1 VDGAEAALMR
11 SFLYLTPRFAPAA
24 TVGALRAVKFCR
36 HLPALGWRPVVLS
49 DMEAARGFDPSLEA
63 MLPAEICLEVGWRP
77 ESGAVLVAM
86 RAGLRA
92 APEVDNRGP
101 LRRALADRIRAT
113 APALIDGP
121 RALLQEFRFP
131 LSADELRNIQH
142 AVEAARRLVVRERCE
157 AIVASGPPWQALVV
171 GALVARLER
180 LPLLLDFRDPWALC
194 ELDRPERSWME
205 QQKAQLLERCC
216 VGQATAL
223 LLNTD
228 AARDDYAR
236 VYGGR
241 AGLRIE
247 TLRNHAEA
255 WESGPEAERSGPF
268 RLVCPGRLRD
278 RVMSQGLVRALAALA
293 AEGWGPEQL
302 VLEVA
307 GPLSRRAEASFR
319 SADVLRFVRQVEW
332 QPQASVAGWLSRADL
347 LVVVAQPTRQRIPA
361 KFYECIVAPR
371 PLLVCGATAEM
382 AALTAGMAGV
392 ALCAREDDGAIAA
405 AIRTALSNRRVAV
418 VRDTSALTSERAA
431 ARLAELLC
439 AVDPRGAVASP
450 SSDE

>member
-1 VDGAEAALMR
+1 MR

-36 HLPALGWRPVVLS
+36 HLPSQGWRPVVLS

-63 MLPAEICLEVGWRP
+63 LLPAEISVEVGWRP
-77 ESGAVLVAM
+77 ESVAVLAAM
-86 RAGLRA
+86 RAGLRV
-92 APEVDNRGP
+92 APDVDNRGP
-101 LRRALADRIRAT
+101 FKRGLADRIRAT

-121 RALLQEFRFP
+121 RALLQELKLP
-131 LSADELRNIQH
+131 LSANELRDIQH

-194 ELDRPERSWME
+194 ELDRVARSWME
-205 QQKAQLLERCC
+205 QQKAQLLERWC
-216 VGQATAL
+216 VWQATAL

-228 AARDDYAR
+228 AARDDYER

-255 WESGPEAERSGPF
+255 WERGPEVERSGPF

-293 AEGWGPEQL
+293 AEGWGPDRL

-307 GPLSRRAEASFR
+307 GPLSRRAEAEFR
-319 SADVLRFVRQVEW
+319 AADVLRFVQLVNW
-332 QPQASVAGWLSRADL
+332 KPQSEVSAWLATGDL
-347 LVVVAQPTRQRIPA
+347 QIVLNAATRQRIPA
-361 KFYECIVAPR
+361 KFYESLMVPR
-371 PLLVCGATAEM
+371 PVLVCGATPEM
-382 AALTAGMAGV
+382 ATLTAGMEGV
-392 ALCAREDDGAIAA
+392 ALCDREDDGAIAA
-405 AIRTALSNRRVAV
+405 AIRAALTGRRAAV
-418 VRDTSALTSERAA
+418 VRETGALTSEAAA

-439 AVDPRGAVASP
+439 AVSPRPDVASP

>member
-1 VDGAEAALMR
+1 MR

-36 HLPALGWRPVVLS
+36 HLPAQGWRPVVLS

-77 ESGAVLVAM
+77 ESGAVLAAM
-86 RAGLRA
+86 RAGLRV
-92 APEVDNRGP
+92 APEVDNRSP
-101 LRRALADRIRAT
+101 FRRALADRLRTA

-121 RALLQEFRFP
+121 RALLQELKLP
-131 LSADELRNIQH
+131 LSANELRNIQH
-142 AVEAARRLVVRERCE
+142 AVNAARRLVVRERCE

-180 LPLLLDFRDPWALC
+180 LPLLLDFRDPWAHC
-194 ELDRPERSWME
+194 ELGRAERSWME
-205 QQKAQLLERCC
+205 QQKALLLERWC

-255 WESGPEAERSGPF
+255 WERAPEAERSGPL

-307 GPLSRRAEASFR
+307 GPLSRRSEA
-319 SADVLRFVRQVEW
+319 ALREARVRDHVVVRDWIPHDE
-332 QPQASVAGWLSRADL
+332 VARWLATADL
-347 LVVVAQPTRQRIPA
+347 QVVLNAATGQRIPA
-361 KFYECIVAPR
+361 KFYECLMVPR
-371 PLLVCGATAEM
+371 PLLVCGATPEM
-382 AALTAGMAGV
+382 AALTAGMEGV
-392 ALCAREDDGAIAA
+392 ALSDREDAWAIAA
-405 AIRTALSNRRVAV
+405 AIRRQLTGSRSPV
-418 VRDTSALTSERAA
+418 VRETSSLSSKAAA
-431 ARLAELLC
+431 ARLAELFC
-439 AVDPRGAVASP
+439 EVAPRLDVASP
-450 SSDE
+450 SRDE

>member
-1 VDGAEAALMR
+1 MR

-36 HLPALGWRPVVLS
+36 HLPSQGWRPVVLS

-63 MLPAEICLEVGWRP
+63 LLPAEISVEVGWRP
-77 ESGAVLVAM
+77 ESGAVLAAM
-86 RAGLRA
+86 RAGLRV
-92 APEVDNRGP
+92 APDVDNRGP
-101 LRRALADRIRAT
+101 FKRGLADRIRAT

-121 RALLQEFRFP
+121 RALLQELKLP
-131 LSADELRNIQH
+131 LSANELRDIQH

-194 ELDRPERSWME
+194 ELDRVARSWME
-205 QQKAQLLERCC
+205 QQKAQLLERWC
-216 VGQATAL
+216 VWQATAL

-228 AARDDYAR
+228 AARDDYER

-255 WESGPEAERSGPF
+255 WERGPEVERSGPF

-293 AEGWGPEQL
+293 AEGWGPDRL

-307 GPLSRRAEASFR
+307 GPLSRRAEAEFR
-319 SADVLRFVRQVEW
+319 AADVLRFVQLVNW
-332 QPQASVAGWLSRADL
+332 KPQSEVSAWLATGDL
-347 LVVVAQPTRQRIPA
+347 QIVLNAATRQRIPA
-361 KFYECIVAPR
+361 KFYESLMVPR
-371 PLLVCGATAEM
+371 PVLVCGATPEM
-382 AALTAGMAGV
+382 ATLTAGMEGV
-392 ALCAREDDGAIAA
+392 ALCDREDDGAIAA
-405 AIRTALSNRRVAV
+405 AIRAALTGRRAAV
-418 VRDTSALTSERAA
+418 VRETGALTSEAAA

-439 AVDPRGAVASP
+439 AVSPRPDVASP

>member
-36 HLPALGWRPVVLS
+36 RLPAQGWRPVVLS

-63 MLPAEICLEVGWRP
+63 LLPAEICVEVGWRP
-77 ESGAVLVAM
+77 ESGAVLAAM
-86 RAGLRA
+86 RAGLRV
-92 APEVDNRGP
+92 APDVDNRGP
-101 LRRALADRIRAT
+101 FKRALADRIRAT

-121 RALLQEFRFP
+121 RAMLQELKLP
-131 LSADELRNIQH
+131 LSANELRDIQH

-194 ELDRPERSWME
+194 ELDRSERSWME
-205 QQKAQLLERCC
+205 QQKARLLERWC

-255 WESGPEAERSGPF
+255 WERGPEVERSGPF

-278 RVMSQGLVRALAALA
+278 RVMSQGLVRALVALA
-293 AEGWGPEQL
+293 AEGWGPDRL

-307 GPLSRRAEASFR
+307 GPLSRRAEAALSE
-319 SADVLRFVRQVEW
+319 AGVRGYVVVRDW
-332 QPQASVAGWLSRADL
+332 LPQASVAGWLSCAD
-347 LVVVAQPTRQRIPA
+347 LVVVVTQPTQQRIPA
-361 KFYECIVAPR
+361 KFYECLMVPR
-371 PLLVCGATAEM
+371 PLLVCGATPEM
-382 AALTAGMAGV
+382 ATLTAGMEGV
-392 ALCAREDDGAIAA
+392 ALCDREDEGAIAA
-405 AIRTALSNRRVAV
+405 AIRTTLAGRRGLV
-418 VRDTSALTSERAA
+418 VRDTAALTSERAA

-439 AVDPRGAVASP
+439 AVSPRPDVASP

>member
-1 VDGAEAALMR
+1 MR

-36 HLPALGWRPVVLS
+36 HLPVQGWRPVVLS
-49 DMEAARGFDPSLEA
+49 DMEAARGFDPSLELL
-63 MLPAEICLEVGWRP
+63 LPAEISVEVGWRP
-77 ESGAVLVAM
+77 ESGAVLSAM
-86 RAGLRA
+86 RAGLRV
-92 APEVDNRGP
+92 APDVDTRGP
-101 LRRALADRIRAT
+101 FKRALADRIRAT

-121 RALLQEFRFP
+121 RALLQELKLP
-131 LSADELRNIQH
+131 LSASELRRIHH
-142 AVEAARRLVVRERCE
+142 AVAAARRLVARERCE
-157 AIVASGPPWQALVV
+157 AIVASGPPWEALVV
-171 GALVARLER
+171 GAIVARLER

-194 ELDRPERSWME
+194 ELGRAERSWME
-205 QQKAQLLERCC
+205 QQKALLLERWC

-255 WESGPEAERSGPF
+255 WESRPEVERSGPF

-278 RVMSQGLVRALAALA
+278 RVMSHGLVRALAALA

-302 VLEVA
+302 VLEVV
-307 GPLSRRAEASFR
+307 GPLSRRAEDAFR
-319 SADVLRFVRQVEW
+319 AAGVLRFVRLVDW
-332 QPQASVAGWLSRADL
+332 MPQSDVSAWLATGDL
-347 LVVVAQPTRQRIPA
+347 QIVLNAATRQRIPA
-361 KFYECIVAPR
+361 KFYECLMVPR
-371 PLLVCGATAEM
+371 PVLVCGATREM
-382 AALTAGMAGV
+382 APLTAGMEGV
-392 ALCAREDDGAIAA
+392 WLCDREDEAPIAA
-405 AIRTALSNRRVAV
+405 AIRAALTGRRAAV
-418 VRDTSALTSERAA
+418 VRETGALTSERAA

-439 AVDPRGAVASP
+439 AVSPRGAVASP
-450 SSDE
+450 SSEE

>member
-1 VDGAEAALMR
+1 MR

-36 HLPALGWRPVVLS
+36 HLPAQGWRPVVLS

-63 MLPAEICLEVGWRP
+63 LLPAEISVEVGWRS
-77 ESGAVLVAM
+77 ESGAVLSAM
-86 RAGLRA
+86 RAGLRV
-92 APEVDNRGP
+92 APEVDTRGP
-101 LRRALADRIRAT
+101 FRRALADRLRAA

-121 RALLQEFRFP
+121 RALLQEFKLPF
-131 LSADELRNIQH
+131 SANELRNIQY
-142 AVEAARRLVVRERCE
+142 AVAAARRLVVRERCE

-194 ELDRPERSWME
+194 ELDRVERSWME
-205 QQKAQLLERCC
+205 QQKAQLLERWC

-255 WESGPEAERSGPF
+255 WERGPEVERSGPF

-307 GPLSRRAEASFR
+307 GPLSRRAEAAFR
-319 SADVLRFVRQVEW
+319 AADLLRFVQLVNW
-332 QPQASVAGWLSRADL
+332 KPQSDVSSWLATGDL
-347 LVVVAQPTRQRIPA
+347 QIVLNAATRQRIPA
-361 KFYECIVAPR
+361 KFYECLMVPR
-371 PLLVCGATAEM
+371 PVLVCGATREM
-382 AALTAGMAGV
+382 ATLTAGMEAV
-392 ALCAREDDGAIAA
+392 WLCDREDEGAIAA
-405 AIRTALSNRRVAV
+405 AIRNAMSSQRGSV
-418 VRDTSALTSERAA
+418 VRDTSALTSEAAA
-431 ARLAELLC
+431 ARLAELLD
-439 AVDPRGAVASP
+439 AAPHRGGVASP

>member
-1 VDGAEAALMR
+1 MR

-36 HLPALGWRPVVLS
+36 HLPAQGWRPVVLCDADPS
-49 DMEAARGFDPSLEA
+49 RGFDPSLEA
-63 MLPAEICLEVGWRP
+63 LLPAEICVEVGWRSD
-77 ESGAVLVAM
+77 SGAVEAEV
-86 RAGLRA
+86 RAGLRSTA
-92 APEVDNRGP
+92 DSDRRGP
-101 LRRALADRIRAT
+101 FRRALATRLRAA

-121 RALLQEFRFP
+121 RALLQEFKLP

-194 ELDRPERSWME
+194 ELGRRERSWLE
-205 QQKAQLLERCC
+205 QQKAQLLERWC
-216 VGQATAL
+216 VGQASSL

-247 TLRNHAEA
+247 TLRNHAEPMA
-255 WESGPEAERSGPF
+255 GGPSAALEGPF
-268 RLVCPGRLRD
+268 RLVYAGRLRD
-278 RVMSQGLVRALAALA
+278 RVMSGGLVRALAALA
-293 AEGWGPEQL
+293 AEGWGPERL

-307 GPLSRRAEASFR
+307 GPLSRRAEAALSEAR
-319 SADVLRFVRQVEW
+319 VRDHVVVRDWMPHDE
-332 QPQASVAGWLSRADL
+332 VARWLATADL
-347 LVVVAQPTRQRIPA
+347 QVVLNAATGQRIPA
-361 KFYECIVAPR
+361 KFYECLMVPR

-392 ALCAREDDGAIAA
+392 ALSDREDAWAIAA
-405 AIRTALSNRRVAV
+405 AIRRQLTGSRSPV
-418 VRDTSALTSERAA
+418 VRETSSLSSKAAA
-431 ARLAELLC
+431 ARLAELLD
-439 AVDPRGAVASP
+439 AAAHRGGVAP
-450 SSDE
+450 QPIEE

>member
-1 VDGAEAALMR
+1 MR

-36 HLPALGWRPVVLS
+36 HLPVQGWRPVVLC

-63 MLPAEICLEVGWRP
+63 LLPPGLCVEVGWRA
-77 ESGAVLVAM
+77 ESAAALAALRG
-86 RAGLRA
+86 GLRIPLDA
-92 APEVDNRGP
+92 DTRGP
-101 LRRALADRIRAT
+101 VRRALADRIRAT
-113 APALIDGP
+113 APVLIDGP
-121 RALLQEFRFP
+121 RALRQELKLP
-131 LSADELRNIQH
+131 LSASELRRIHH
-142 AVEAARRLVVRERCE
+142 AVAAARRLVVRERCA
-157 AIVASGPPWQALVV
+157 AIVASGPPWEALVV
-171 GALVARLER
+171 GAIVAGLEG
-180 LPLLLDFRDPWALC
+180 LPLLLDFRDPWAHC
-194 ELDRPERSWME
+194 ELGRAERSWME
-205 QQKAQLLERCC
+205 QQKAQLLERWC

-255 WESGPEAERSGPF
+255 WESRPEVERSGPF

-302 VLEVA
+302 AFEVA
-307 GPLSRRAEASFR
+307 GALSRRAEDAFR
-319 SADVLRFVRQVEW
+319 AAGVLRFVRLVDW
-332 QPQASVAGWLSRADL
+332 MPQAEVAGWLSRADL
-347 LVVVAQPTRQRIPA
+347 MVVVTQPTQQRIPA

-371 PLLVCGATAEM
+371 PLLVCGATPEI
-382 AALTAGMAGV
+382 AALRAGMAGV
-392 ALCAREDDGAIAA
+392 ALCDREDALSIAA
-405 AIRTALSNRRVAV
+405 AIRAALTGRRAAV
-418 VRDTSALTSERAA
+418 VRETGALTSEAAA

-439 AVDPRGAVASP
+439 AVSPRGAVASP
-450 SSDE
+450 PSEE

>member
-1 VDGAEAALMR
+1 MR

-36 HLPALGWRPVVLS
+36 HLPVQGWRPVVLC

-63 MLPAEICLEVGWRP
+63 LLPPGLCVEVGWRA
-77 ESGAVLVAM
+77 ESAAALAALRG
-86 RAGLRA
+86 GLRIPLDA
-92 APEVDNRGP
+92 DTRGP
-101 LRRALADRIRAT
+101 VRRALADRIRAT
-113 APALIDGP
+113 APVLIDGP
-121 RALLQEFRFP
+121 RALRQELKLP
-131 LSADELRNIQH
+131 LSASELRRIHH
-142 AVEAARRLVVRERCE
+142 AVAAARRLVVRERCA
-157 AIVASGPPWQALVV
+157 AIVASGPPWEALVV
-171 GALVARLER
+171 GAIVAGLEG
-180 LPLLLDFRDPWALC
+180 LPLLLDFRDPWAHC
-194 ELDRPERSWME
+194 ELGRAERSWME
-205 QQKAQLLERCC
+205 QQKAQLLERWC

-255 WESGPEAERSGPF
+255 WESRPEVERSGPF

-293 AEGWGPEQL
+293 AEGWGPDRL
-302 VLEVA
+302 VLEVT
-307 GPLSRRAEASFR
+307 GPLSRRAEDAFR
-319 SADVLRFVRQVEW
+319 AAGVLRFVRLVDW
-332 QPQASVAGWLSRADL
+332 MPQAEVAGWLSRGDL
-347 LVVVAQPTRQRIPA
+347 MVVVTQPTQQRIPA

-371 PLLVCGATAEM
+371 PLLVCGATPEI

-392 ALCAREDDGAIAA
+392 ALCDREDALAIAA
-405 AIRTALSNRRVAV
+405 AIRTTLSGRRGSV
-418 VRDTSALTSERAA
+418 VRKTSSLSSEAAA
-431 ARLAELLC
+431 ARLAELLV
-439 AVDPRGAVASP
+439 AVSPRRDVASP